1 MLLVH
6 TFKILMWGISLDVA
20 IIVANAYLVV
30 RIPDSS
36 STEASV
42 TTSFYSPIITDTLSP
57 SVMDTLPILY
67 SSTTNDDEIWST
79 STTGSTR
86 LSDLSTTVLTTYTGS
101 PTPSILQ
108 KSSAYS
114 DSENS
119 QSSELVSDTVD
130 FNSNLPP
137 TTIISASSDD
147 NSSIT
152 YQSVSSLSK
161 NITELNPAVV
171 STTQTSSLFMYRTAL
186 SSFPI
191 STSVE
196 SDFLTL
202 SESLLTTSE
211 VPTKSSIG
219 PTASTATSLNDA
231 YFSTQST
238 YTESI
243 TTPTGFD
250 VSQISA
256 VSAPISS
263 IQSQAPFARI
273 STRSP
278 TSYVDIL
285 RQLEADLMS
294 QYSRR
299 RRRRRPIRAIA
310 TPTMKAVSQSTY
322 LITTVTDSIQI
333 STASADSL
341 MAQTSTLVSTQLTLT
356 SESLPLFSTAT
367 QTVLATPSVVSTVAQ
382 NSSGEPVTI
391 PIVFNTNF
399 DTNPDGII
407 RQVDFLRQRY
417 ISPEPASFVSN
428 LVSAISSVFVKAP
441 PPVPI
446 SNTADAQ
453 YFGVVQL
460 GTPPQS
466 FKVLFDT
473 GSANLWVPS
482 TRCTDAPCMNHA
494 RYDFT
499 RSSTFTPNNSPF
511 AIQYGLG
518 SVTGVISSDTLQF
531 AGINIPNQQFAE
543 AVTEPGNTFLT
554 SSFDG
559 VLGLG
564 FTAISINNIPTP
576 MDNMIARGLIPAGIF
591 GFFLTRGGVSGSSL
605 TLGGI
610 DTTHVNGAITWI
622 PVVRKAYWEVVMD
635 SVTLGKT
642 TLATGSHAVFDSGT
656 SLIAIPT
663 VHANQIHQQ
672 LGAIPFTNGL
682 QLIPCSGLPPITFAL
697 NGVAFTLRNEDYVL
711 PFGFGYCVSVFVG
724 LDMNNFWI
732 LGDSFLKFYYTIFDV
747 DNGRIGIANSK

>member
-86 LSDLSTTVLTTYTGS
+86 LSDLSTTV
-101 PTPSILQ
+101 
-108 KSSAYS
+108 
-114 DSENS
+114 
-119 QSSELVSDTVD
+119 D
-130 FNSNLPP
+130 FNSNLSP

-171 STTQTSSLFMYRTAL
+171 STTQTSSV
-186 SSFPI
+186 SS
-191 STSVE
+191 
-196 SDFLTL
+196 
-202 SESLLTTSE
+202 
-211 VPTKSSIG
+211 
-219 PTASTATSLNDA
+219 
-231 YFSTQST
+231 
-238 YTESI
+238 ESI

-278 TSYVDIL
+278 TSYF
-285 RQLEADLMS
+285 S
-294 QYSRR
+294 TH
-299 RRRRRPIRAIA
+299 AI
-310 TPTMKAVSQSTY
+310 
-322 LITTVTDSIQI
+322 
-333 STASADSL
+333 
-341 MAQTSTLVSTQLTLT
+341 LT

-417 ISPEPASFVSN
+417 ISPEPASFVSQKY
-428 LVSAISSVFVKAP
+428 I
-441 PPVPI
+441 
-446 SNTADAQ
+446 
-453 YFGVVQL
+453 
-460 GTPPQS
+460 
-466 FKVLFDT
+466 
-473 GSANLWVPS
+473 
-482 TRCTDAPCMNHA
+482 
-494 RYDFT
+494 
-499 RSSTFTPNNSPF
+499 
-511 AIQYGLG
+511 
-518 SVTGVISSDTLQF
+518 
-531 AGINIPNQQFAE
+531 
-543 AVTEPGNTFLT
+543 LT

-591 GFFLTRGGVSGSSL
+591 DSFTRGGVSGSSL
-605 TLGGI
+605 TLGGL
-610 DTTHVNGAITWI
+610 T
-622 PVVRKAYWEVVMD
+622 
-635 SVTLGKT
+635 
-642 TLATGSHAVFDSGT
+642 
-656 SLIAIPT
+656 
-663 VHANQIHQQ
+663 Q
-672 LGAIPFTNGL
+672 L
-682 QLIPCSGLPPITFAL
+682 
-697 NGVAFTLRNEDYVL
+697 
-711 PFGFGYCVSVFVG
+711 
-724 LDMNNFWI
+724 M
-732 LGDSFLKFYYTIFDV
+732 
-747 DNGRIGIANSK
+747 